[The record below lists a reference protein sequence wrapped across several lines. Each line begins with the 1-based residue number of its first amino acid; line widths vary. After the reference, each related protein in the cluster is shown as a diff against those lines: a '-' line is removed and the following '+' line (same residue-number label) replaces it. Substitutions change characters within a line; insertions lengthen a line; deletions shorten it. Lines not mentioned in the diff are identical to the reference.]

1 MPLALPLDSIRRS
14 LRWHRRTFAAS
25 FAALAVFAG
34 LEAATASRG
43 DSVVVVA
50 ARPIAGGQRIAAAD
64 LTELRLPSE
73 AVPEGALTTAAEA
86 MDRTAISAIPR
97 RGVLAATSLVTGGSL
112 VASGRVALP
121 VRVDENAPIE
131 LLAVGDRIDLMGTG
145 SSGSLE
151 VVVRD
156 TRVVALPT
164 SGSSGMLSASPGRV
178 LLVDLSPTDATRVA
192 AAAVVS
198 TLSFAL
204 R

>member
-1 MPLALPLDSIRRS
+1 M
-14 LRWHRRTFAAS
+14 
-25 FAALAVFAG
+25 
-34 LEAATASRG
+34 
-43 DSVVVVA
+43 VA

>member
-1 MPLALPLDSIRRS
+1 MPLALPPDPIRRA
-14 LRWHRRTFAAS
+14 LRWHRRTFAAI
-25 FAALAVFAG
+25 FAAVAVLAG
-34 LEAATASRG
+34 LEAASASRG
-43 DSVVVVA
+43 DTVVVVA

-64 LTELRLPSE
+64 LTELRLAAD
-73 AVPEGALTTAAEA
+73 AVPDGALTSPSDAV
-86 MDRTAISAIPR
+86 DRTAISAIPR

-131 LLAVGDRIDLMGTG
+131 LLAVGDRIDLMGPG
-145 SSGSLE
+145 ASGSLE

-156 TRVVALPT
+156 ARVVALPT
-164 SGSSGMLSASPGRV
+164 SGSSGMLSAGPGRV

-192 AAAVVS
+192 SAAAIS